1 MNTTPLNA
9 WHRAHQGR
17 MVDFAGWEMP
27 VQYSSIVDEHLA
39 VRSAAGLFDI
49 SHMGRLSFRG
59 ELAAGFLNQILTNDT
74 SAMKVG
80 DVRYSLICNHDGGI
94 LDDVLIYRLPD
105 RWELVVNASNREKIA
120 NWIRHT
126 AGFSAVEFADQT
138 LATGMIAIQGPR
150 ALEIV
155 ASATGTDFSD
165 LKYYST
171 RDASVFNLPA
181 LVSRTGY
188 TGEDGL
194 ELVVPAEQSQ
204 SVWEALLEAG
214 QSYGIKP
221 AGLGCRDTLRL
232 EAAMPL
238 YGHELNEST
247 DPLSAGL
254 QFAVKLQKSDFI
266 GKSALDAVNRDGVSL
281 TRVGLVLDGRRIARE
296 ESPVQIRDSV
306 IGKVTSGTFSPTLQ
320 TVIAMAYVPPSVSA
334 PGTKVDVNLRGSLVP
349 AEIVPLP
356 FYKRKGLRA
365 P

>member
-9 WHRAHQGR
+9 WHHAHQGR

-27 VQYSSIVDEHLA
+27 VQYSSIVEEHLA

-59 ELAAGFLNQILTNDT
+59 AAAAGFLNQILTNDT
-74 SAMKVG
+74 SAMQVG
-80 DVRYSLICNHDGGI
+80 DVRYSLVCNPSGGI

-105 RWELVVNASNREKIA
+105 RWELVVNASNREKIVD
-120 NWIRHT
+120 WIRNT
-126 AGFSAVEFADQT
+126 VGFSTVEFADQT
-138 LATGMIAIQGPR
+138 LVTGMIAVQGPR

-165 LKYYST
+165 MKYYSSG
-171 RDASVFNLPA
+171 DASVFNLQS

-194 ELVVPAEQSQ
+194 ELVVAAEQTQ
-204 SVWEALLEAG
+204 RVWQALLEAG

-254 QFAVKLQKSDFI
+254 NFAVKLQKHDFI
-266 GKSALDAVNRDGVSL
+266 GKAALEAVKREGVSI
-281 TRVGLVLDGRRIARE
+281 TRVGLVLEGRRIARE
-296 ESPVQIRDSV
+296 ESPVQLRDSV

-320 TVIAMAYVPPSVSA
+320 KVVAMAYVPPSVSA
-334 PGTKVDVNLRGSLVP
+334 PGTKLDVNLRGSLVP
-349 AEIVPLP
+349 AEIAPLP

>member
-9 WHRAHQGR
+9 WHHAHQGR

-27 VQYSSIVDEHLA
+27 VQYSSIVEEHLA
-39 VRSAAGLFDI
+39 VRSSAGVFDI

-59 ELAAGFLNQILTNDT
+59 ESAAEFLNQILTNDT
-74 SAMKVG
+74 AAMEVG
-80 DVRYSLICNHDGGI
+80 DVRYSLVCNPSGGI

-105 RWELVVNASNREKIA
+105 RWELVVNASNREKIVD
-120 NWIRHT
+120 WIRN
-126 AGFSAVEFADQT
+126 AARFSTVEFADQT
-138 LATGMIAIQGPR
+138 LVTGMIAIQGPQ

-155 ASATGTDFSD
+155 AIATGTDFSD

-171 RDASVFNLPA
+171 RDASIFNLPA
-181 LVSRTGY
+181 VVSRTGY

-194 ELVVPAEQSQ
+194 ELVVSAEQSQ
-204 SVWEALLEAG
+204 AVWKALLDAG
-214 QSYGIKP
+214 QTFGIKP

-238 YGHELNEST
+238 YGHELNELT

-254 QFAVKLQKSDFI
+254 QFAVKLQKADFT
-266 GKSALDAVNRDGVSL
+266 GKAALEAIKRDGVSI
-281 TRVGLVLDGRRIARE
+281 TRVGLVLEGRRIARE
-296 ESPVQIRDSV
+296 ESPVQFRGSV

-320 TVIAMAYVPPSVSA
+320 KVIAMAYMPPSDSA
-334 PGTKVDVNLRGSLVP
+334 LGTKVEVNLRGSLVP
-349 AEIVPLP
+349 AAIVRLP
-356 FYKRKGLRA
+356 FYKRKGLKA